1 LIKAIGKGG
10 YIMQNYQSPSIQ
22 LVGGSGSSANAVS
35 LIKMGY
41 AVLAVAG
48 AALIAGAVAAVV
60 YGAAWVWCDPYW

>member
-1 LIKAIGKGG
+1 
-10 YIMQNYQSPSIQ
+10 MQTYESPSIQ
-22 LVGGSGSSANAVS
+22 LVGEERVSAEAVS

-48 AALIAGAVAAVV
+48 VALVAGAVAAVV

>member
-1 LIKAIGKGG
+1 
-10 YIMQNYQSPSIQ
+10 MESYQSPSIQ
-22 LVGGSGSSANAVS
+22 LVGGSVGSAKALS

-48 AALIAGAVAAVV
+48 AAIVAGAVAAVV